1 MCLNSLALVNSVRNA
16 ASRGRTE
23 DDGNKVMVRRYG
35 SLIQSGPWPV
45 DQKLHDRKIP
55 PTNFFFYSNPLALD
69 YAAHVGVVFAC
80 LKSGTRQQKMQQ
92 TLE

>member
-1 MCLNSLALVNSVRNA
+1 MPYSYENGMIEKYPQLN
-16 ASRGRTE
+16 
-23 DDGNKVMVRRYG
+23 
-35 SLIQSGPWPV
+35 
-45 DQKLHDRKIP
+45 
-55 PTNFFFYSNPLALD
+55 FFYSNPLALD

>member
-1 MCLNSLALVNSVRNA
+1 MI
-16 ASRGRTE
+16 E
-23 DDGNKVMVRRYG
+23 KY
-35 SLIQSGPWPV
+35 
-45 DQKLHDRKIP
+45 P
-55 PTNFFFYSNPLALD
+55 PTKFFYSNPLALD